1 MRRPNRT
8 RTPRRR
14 FPAVLATAVT
24 LGVLT
29 SGCTSDEPDDDA
41 AAPATPA
48 APTETTSP
56 ASTQPTSEAAQS
68 TPLTS
73 ATTSTQTPPADTTSS
88 APPSSPS
95 ASAPPDS
102 PDSGATGDD
111 SSAARAHRSLIPKAK
126 LPGFNE
132 QWVWDGAETL
142 RSGGRTPPG
151 VCLQASLTA
160 IGGFAEARRDY
171 TSSLSADAHATV
183 LSAVFP
189 DPQTTRTA
197 VSVLSAWQDR
207 CQRYATQEL
216 GYRDVRVTETE
227 TEPTRVGPGVHW
239 LVSHLPGPDR
249 ESRWFDAEG
258 YVVDGDTLTY
268 VVIRV
273 AGQDYNYEA
282 GQSPVEQTLRVAGKR
297 LQRTR

>member
-1 MRRPNRT
+1 
-8 RTPRRR
+8 
-14 FPAVLATAVT
+14 L
-24 LGVLT
+24 
-29 SGCTSDEPDDDA
+29 
-41 AAPATPA
+41 
-48 APTETTSP
+48 
-56 ASTQPTSEAAQS
+56 
-68 TPLTS
+68 
-73 ATTSTQTPPADTTSS
+73 
-88 APPSSPS
+88 
-95 ASAPPDS
+95 
-102 PDSGATGDD
+102 
-111 SSAARAHRSLIPKAK
+111 LIPKSK

-142 RSGGRTPPG
+142 RNGGRTPPG

-183 LSAVFP
+183 LAVVFP

-207 CQRYATQEL
+207 CQRHATQEL

-227 TEPTRVGPGVHW
+227 TAPTRVGPGVHW